1 MLQLFN
7 LSAPVVW
14 LILLVF
20 FAVLEGVTVSLCS
33 VWFALGALAA
43 LLISLVI
50 DNLWIQLLV
59 FAVVSLVTLLLMR
72 PLATHMFQ
80 KKGFTPTN
88 ADRILGKT
96 GIVTEAIDNLAAKGQ
111 VKVAGQSWSARSD
124 SGAPISAG
132 VHVTILRIEGVRVI
146 VRPEAETTPSDVS

>member
-1 MLQLFN
+1 MPLFS

-20 FAVLEGVTVSLCS
+20 FAVLEGVTVSLSS

-43 LLISLVI
+43 LVVSLFIS
-50 DNLWIQLLV
+50 NLWIQLFV
-59 FAVVSLVTLLLMR
+59 FAVVSLVMLLLLR
-72 PLATHMFQ
+72 PLAAHLFQ

-96 GIVTEAIDNLAAKGQ
+96 GIVTEAIDNLSSKGQ
-111 VKVAGQSWSARSD
+111 VKVAGQVWSARSD
-124 SGAPISAG
+124 GGAPISVG

-146 VRPEAETTPSDVS
+146 VRPEAETAPSDVQ

>member
-1 MLQLFN
+1 MQPFS

-20 FAVLEGVTVSLCS
+20 FAALEGITVSLSS

-43 LLISLVI
+43 LLVSLVTG
-50 DNLWIQLLV
+50 NLWVQLLV
-59 FAVVSLVTLLLMR
+59 FAVVSLLTLLMIR

-96 GIVTEAIDNLAAKGQ
+96 GIVTETIDNLAAKGQ
-111 VKVAGQSWSARSD
+111 VKVSGQVWSARSE
-124 SGAPISAG
+124 GGEPISAG

-146 VRPEAETTPSDVS
+146 VRPATEAVPPEPN

>member
-1 MLQLFN
+1 MPLFS

-14 LILLVF
+14 LILLIF
-20 FAVLEGVTVSLCS
+20 FAALEGVTVSLSS

-43 LLISLVI
+43 LLVSLVI
-50 DNLWIQLLV
+50 DNLWVQLLV
-59 FAVVSLVTLLLMR
+59 FAVVSLVTLLMMR

-96 GIVTEAIDNLAAKGQ
+96 GIVTEAIDNLSSRGQ
-111 VKVAGQSWSARSD
+111 VKVSGQVWSARSE
-124 SGAPISAG
+124 GGEPISTG

-146 VRPEAETTPSDVS
+146 VRPETETAPSDTQ